1 MIRKNLLI
9 WITII
14 TSIIFTSRLAYL
26 QLSNDFY
33 RLASNNNAIQ
43 ELSVYPERGLIFDR
57 NGNLI
62 VSNQPTYDL
71 ELIPENLSEF
81 DTLELSEI
89 LGINKNNLINK
100 INDAY
105 NYSTKIPSIIKSQI
119 TREEN
124 ALIQE
129 KIWKYSGFYLV
140 KKSTRD
146 YIYPVA
152 SNVIG
157 YIGEVSPIELE
168 KDKYYKKGENIG
180 KQGIEKYYEN
190 ELRGTKGKKF
200 LQKNRY
206 NKVIGPYNNSRND
219 IPAKQSKNLTL
230 TIDAELQK
238 YAEELMEN
246 KRGGIVVIEPKTGE
260 ILSLVSSPIYNL
272 NMLLGNKRSENYN
285 SLLIDTINKP
295 LFDRAL
301 QAQYSPGSPL
311 KVLNAL
317 IGLQENVINN
327 NTSFTCY
334 GGHYYAR
341 NSFMRCHNKPG
352 TISDLKTGIYNSCNT
367 YFAKTYKRIIEKYES
382 PAEGIDSWSNH
393 LKSFGLGDYL
403 GYDLPIGKTGFIPES
418 NYYNRLYGEDRWG
431 ASTIISNSIGQGE
444 VLTTPIQMANIVSAI
459 ANRGF
464 YIKPHFVKKID
475 NDILNSFERKY
486 TSINEENF
494 DIVINGMFDVV
505 EKGTARI
512 AKVNNLKIAGKTGTI
527 ENFTIINNERK
538 QLTDHSTFIGF
549 APIDNPQIAISVFI
563 ENGYW
568 GSRWAAPI
576 ASLIIEKYIN
586 GDVNR
591 KWLEQRM
598 LNGSLLEEYEKPYK
612 FDLFEINE

>member
-43 ELSVYPERGLIFDR
+43 ELAIYPERGLIFDR

-129 KIWKYSGFYLV
+129 KIWKYNGFYLA
-140 KKSTRD
+140 KKSTRE

-200 LQKNRY
+200 LQKNRF
-206 NKVIGPYNNSRND
+206 NKVIGSYNNSRND
-219 IPAKQSKNLTL
+219 IPAKQSNNLTL

-260 ILSLVSSPIYNL
+260 ILSLVSSPTYNL

-527 ENFTIINNERK
+527 ENFTIINNDRK

>member
-9 WITII
+9 WVTII
-14 TSIIFTSRLAYL
+14 ASLLFIFRLAYL

-33 RLASNNNAIQ
+33 KSASNNNAIQ
-43 ELSVYPERGLIFDR
+43 ELAVYPERGLIFDR
-57 NGNLI
+57 NGKLI
-62 VSNQPTYDL
+62 VSNQPMYEL
-71 ELIPENLSEF
+71 VLIPENLSEF
-81 DTLELSEI
+81 DTLELTEI
-89 LGINKNNLINK
+89 LGMNKDNLINK
-100 INDAY
+100 ITDAF

-119 TREEN
+119 TREQN

-129 KIWKYSGFYLV
+129 KIWKYNGFYLV

-146 YIYPVA
+146 YIYPIA
-152 SNVIG
+152 SNIIG
-157 YIGEVSPIELE
+157 YIGEVSPTEIER
-168 KDKYYKKGENIG
+168 DKYYKKGENIG
-180 KQGIEKYYEN
+180 KQGIEKFYEN
-190 ELRGTKGKKF
+190 DLRGAKGKKF
-200 LQKNRY
+200 LQKNRF
-206 NKVIGPYNNSRND
+206 NKIIGPFNNSKND
-219 IPAKQSKNLTL
+219 IPAKVSNNLTL

-238 YAEELMEN
+238 YAEELMKN
-246 KRGGIVVIEPKTGE
+246 KKGGIVVIEPQTGE
-260 ILSLVSSPIYNL
+260 VLSLVSAPTYKLSK
-272 NMLLGNKRSENYN
+272 LLGNNRSENYN
-285 SLLIDTINKP
+285 TLLRDTINQP
-295 LFDRAL
+295 LFDRSL

-317 IGLQENVINN
+317 IGLQEKVIDN
-327 NTSFTCY
+327 NTSFRCD

-341 NSFMRCHNKPG
+341 NAFMRCHNTPG

-418 NYYNRLYGEDRWG
+418 GYYDRLYGENRWG

-464 YIKPHFVKKID
+464 YIQPHFVKKIE
-475 NDILNSFERKY
+475 NNQVKSFEKRY
-486 TSINEENF
+486 TSINKENF
-494 DIVINGMFDVV
+494 DIVIDGMFDVV

-538 QLTDHSTFIGF
+538 QLTDHSTFIAF
-549 APIDNPQIAISVFI
+549 APVENPKIAISVFI

-586 GDVNR
+586 GEVSR
-591 KWLEQRM
+591 SWLERRM
-598 LNGSLLEEYEKPYK
+598 LDGSLLEEYEKPYK
-612 FDLFEINE
+612 FDLFEIKE

>member
-9 WITII
+9 WVTII
-14 TSIIFTSRLAYL
+14 TSLLFIFRLAYL

-33 RLASNNNAIQ
+33 KSASNNNAIQ
-43 ELSVYPERGLIFDR
+43 ELAVYPERGLIFDR
-57 NGNLI
+57 NGKLI
-62 VSNQPTYDL
+62 VSNQPMYEL
-71 ELIPENLSEF
+71 VLIPENLSEF
-81 DTLELSEI
+81 DTLELTEI
-89 LGINKNNLINK
+89 LGMNKDNLINK
-100 INDAY
+100 ITDAF

-129 KIWKYSGFYLV
+129 KIWKYNGFYLV

-146 YIYPVA
+146 YVDPIA
-152 SNVIG
+152 SNIIG
-157 YIGEVSPIELE
+157 YIGEVSPTEIER
-168 KDKYYKKGENIG
+168 DKYYKKGENIG
-180 KQGIEKYYEN
+180 KQGIEKFYEN
-190 ELRGTKGKKF
+190 DLRGAKGIKF
-200 LQKNRY
+200 LQKNRF
-206 NKVIGPYNNSRND
+206 NKIIGPFNNSKND
-219 IPAKQSKNLTL
+219 IPAKVSNNLTL

-238 YAEELMEN
+238 YAEELMKN
-246 KRGGIVVIEPKTGE
+246 KKGGIVVIEPQTGE
-260 ILSLVSSPIYNL
+260 VLSLVSAPTYKLSK
-272 NMLLGNKRSENYN
+272 LLGNNRSENYN
-285 SLLIDTINKP
+285 TLLRDTINQP
-295 LFDRAL
+295 LFDRSL

-317 IGLQENVINN
+317 IGLQEKVIDN
-327 NTSFTCY
+327 NTSFKCD

-341 NSFMRCHNKPG
+341 NAFMRCHNTPG

-418 NYYNRLYGEDRWG
+418 GYYNRLYGENRWG

-464 YIKPHFVKKID
+464 YIQPHFVKKIE
-475 NDILNSFERKY
+475 NNEVKSFEKRY
-486 TSINEENF
+486 TSINKENF
-494 DIVINGMFDVV
+494 DIVIDGMFDVV

-538 QLTDHSTFIGF
+538 QLTDHSTFIAF
-549 APIDNPQIAISVFI
+549 APVENPKIAISVFI

-586 GDVNR
+586 GEVSR
-591 KWLEQRM
+591 SWLERRM
-598 LNGSLLEEYEKPYK
+598 LDGSLLEEYEKPYK

>member
-43 ELSVYPERGLIFDR
+43 ELAIYPERGLIFDR

-129 KIWKYSGFYLV
+129 KIWKYNGFYLA
-140 KKSTRD
+140 KKSTRE

-200 LQKNRY
+200 LQKNRF

-219 IPAKQSKNLTL
+219 IPAKQSNNLTL

-260 ILSLVSSPIYNL
+260 ILSLVSSPTYNL

-341 NSFMRCHNKPG
+341 NAFMRCHNKPG

-431 ASTIISNSIGQGE
+431 ASTIISNSIGQWE

-586 GDVNR
+586 GHINR

>member
-9 WITII
+9 WVTII
-14 TSIIFTSRLAYL
+14 TCISFIFRLAYL

-33 RLASNNNAIQ
+33 KSASNNNAVQ
-43 ELSVYPERGLIFDR
+43 ELAIYPERGLIFDR
-57 NGNLI
+57 NGKLI
-62 VSNQPTYDL
+62 VSNQPMYEL
-71 ELIPENLSEF
+71 VLIPENLSEF
-81 DTLELSEI
+81 DTLELTEI
-89 LGINKNNLINK
+89 LGMNKDNLINK
-100 INDAY
+100 ITDAF

-129 KIWKYSGFYLV
+129 KIWKYNGFYLV

-146 YIYPVA
+146 YIDPIA
-152 SNVIG
+152 SNIIG
-157 YIGEVSPIELE
+157 YIGEVNPTEIER
-168 KDKYYKKGENIG
+168 DKYYKKGENIG
-180 KQGIEKYYEN
+180 KQGIEKFYEN
-190 ELRGTKGKKF
+190 DLRGAKGKKF
-200 LQKNRY
+200 LQKNRF
-206 NKVIGPYNNSRND
+206 NKIIGPFNNSKND
-219 IPAKQSKNLTL
+219 IPAKESNNLTL

-238 YAEELMEN
+238 YAEELMKN
-246 KRGGIVVIEPKTGE
+246 KKGGIVVIEPQTGE
-260 ILSLVSSPIYNL
+260 VLSLVSAPTYKLSK
-272 NMLLGNKRSENYN
+272 LLGNNRSENYN
-285 SLLIDTINKP
+285 TLLRDTINQP
-295 LFDRAL
+295 LFDRSL

-317 IGLQENVINN
+317 IGLQEKVIDN
-327 NTSFTCY
+327 NTSFKCD

-341 NSFMRCHNKPG
+341 NAFMRCHNTPG

-382 PAEGIDSWSNH
+382 PAEGIDSWSHH

-418 NYYNRLYGEDRWG
+418 GYYDRLYGENRWG

-464 YIKPHFVKKID
+464 YIQPHFVKKIE
-475 NDILNSFERKY
+475 NNQVKSFEKRY
-486 TSINEENF
+486 TSINKENF

-512 AKVNNLKIAGKTGTI
+512 AKVNNLTIAGKTGTI

-538 QLTDHSTFIGF
+538 QLTDHSTFIAF
-549 APIDNPQIAISVFI
+549 APVENPKIAISVFI

-586 GDVNR
+586 GNVNR

-612 FDLFEINE
+612 YDLFEINE